1 MNSEVGLTMGGLS
14 RTHRISLI
22 ALFTAL
28 AIVLNLVIA
37 IPAPYEP
44 FLFYEVWEVPILLA
58 VIVMGFRDGT
68 VVALLNT
75 LMLEAY
81 KPGPLPTGP
90 VYNLIAQLSMFV
102 GVVLVGRRGGGLGR
116 GALVAAA
123 TGLGAV
129 LRTGVMTVVN
139 GLVLPQPFP
148 VGFSIP
154 NAAVPGLLVLIGIFN
169 FTTALY
175 TVPLAYAGAVA
186 LESRYPRLFESV
198 RAGTVAP
205 TTG

>member
-1 MNSEVGLTMGGLS
+1 MGGLS

-102 GVVLVGRRGGGLGR
+102 GVVLVGRRGGAGRLGR
-116 GALVAAA
+116 GALVTAA

-139 GLVLPQPFP
+139 GLVLPQPYP
-148 VGFSIP
+148 LGFTIP

-169 FTTALY
+169 FTTVLY

-205 TTG
+205 TPG